1 MVQGSHTT
9 VLKVKECMYIENVT
23 FDRVFDVSP
32 SSGDFSFTSAG
43 KTEYGVRFRR
53 RVVPTKGSMFAVA
66 FAEIGNWNTVLGWR
80 DLTSTEVILMRPTW
94 FQLSNLINM
103 LLYGPFLIVP
113 LTLLAGITGFVVA
126 VAAIVAAASYCVYRE
141 EQNNNE
147 VRQQLFA
154 PAR

>member
-1 MVQGSHTT
+1 
-9 VLKVKECMYIENVT
+9 
-23 FDRVFDVSP
+23 
-32 SSGDFSFTSAG
+32 
-43 KTEYGVRFRR
+43 
-53 RVVPTKGSMFAVA
+53 
-66 FAEIGNWNTVLGWR
+66 
-80 DLTSTEVILMRPTW
+80 
-94 FQLSNLINM
+94 M

-126 VAAIVAAASYCVYRE
+126 VAAIVAAASYCIYRE